1 MGDFIKAMKGRIL
14 WHHILKKH
22 GKTVAYVMGEF
33 VSIEY
38 LQQLLKHMPEFVTK
52 NQYDYWIILYTADN
66 PYVNLLASLGDRA
79 ICISQR
85 SYCYLEKYFLLT
97 NRDKRF
103 IYCSFLLKDKGILDM
118 MNSQILSMEEYIING
133 VLQL

>member
-1 MGDFIKAMKGRIL
+1 MGDFIKAIKGRIL

-52 NQYDYWIILYTADN
+52 NQ
-66 PYVNLLASLGDRA
+66 YVNLLASLGDRA